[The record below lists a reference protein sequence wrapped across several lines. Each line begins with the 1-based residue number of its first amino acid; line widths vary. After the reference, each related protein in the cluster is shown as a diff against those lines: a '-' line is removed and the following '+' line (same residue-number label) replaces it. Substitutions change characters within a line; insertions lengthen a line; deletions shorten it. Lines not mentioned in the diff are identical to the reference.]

1 MTHTCS
7 LPLRKSRRAAIVGA
21 FCLLLLNALVV
32 DARAA
37 TEVRSEPGGTRF
49 MVVEG
54 LDVRLAPGGTRLL
67 FIDENTI
74 RTGPGAPHV
83 LYLDG
88 DNVRSEPGGPRVA
101 FFDGNT
107 LRRSPGGPVLLV
119 IDGKDV
125 RKEAGGP
132 RVLYLDGDALT
143 RPQLAAALYQW
154 NPALFKLTPA
164 ELEKLKQEAEAAASA
179 SSQAARDKLLGKFT
193 IINSNITFLAK
204 GTCDI
209 VKQGDYYSVNMD
221 FQNGQKWTGTAIA
234 RQAFKEQELWTAV
247 GPTSGTI
254 LGVYEVQDDLVK
266 GEWIPQA
273 AMTQGA
279 ASLGAETLEG
289 APVFNGNYTITSG
302 KHVLNRGGYTGSV
315 RMSIFP
321 SPKNDSFSPRLLEY
335 QIGNSRVTGIGAIIP
350 YGLERQ
356 ALVAAV
362 STDKIF
368 AVGRISEDTTSGVHL
383 DFCTNT
389 KVSGYILLDK

>member
-1 MTHTCS
+1 M
-7 LPLRKSRRAAIVGA
+7 AAIWFAGIS
-21 FCLLLLNALVV
+21 CETLLD

-49 MVVEG
+49 MVVDG
-54 LDVRLAPGGTRLL
+54 LDVLLAPGGARLL

-101 FFDGNT
+101 YFDGNT
-107 LRRSPGGPVLLV
+107 LRRSPGGPILLV

-132 RVLYLDGDALT
+132 RVLYLDGDALS
-143 RPQLAAALYQW
+143 RSQLAAALYQW
-154 NPALFKLTPA
+154 NPALFKLSPA
-164 ELEKLKQEAEAAASA
+164 ELEKLKQEADAASSA

-193 IINSNITFLAK
+193 IINSNIAFLAK
-204 GTCDI
+204 GTCEI
-209 VKQGDYYSVNMD
+209 AKQGNYFSVNMD

-247 GPTSGTI
+247 GPTAGTI
-254 LGVYEVQDDLVK
+254 LGVYEAQDEIVK

-273 AMTQGA
+273 AMKDGA
-279 ASLGAETLEG
+279 SALGAETLEG

-302 KHVLNRGGYTGSV
+302 KHILNRGGYSGTV

-321 SPKNDSFSPRLLEY
+321 TLKNDSFSPRLLEY